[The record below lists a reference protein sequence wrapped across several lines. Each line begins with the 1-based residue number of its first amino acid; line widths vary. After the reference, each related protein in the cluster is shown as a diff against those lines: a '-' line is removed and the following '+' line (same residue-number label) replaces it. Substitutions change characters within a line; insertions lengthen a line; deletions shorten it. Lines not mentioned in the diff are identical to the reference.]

1 MLKQLSRARLFGLI
15 ALVIIVLYL
24 IYRWSAGGD
33 DAPEYQTTVVERGNV
48 VSRVSTSGSLQAVVT
63 VDVGSQVS
71 GRIQDL
77 YADFNSPVKKGERIA
92 KIDPSLFEAQ
102 VVSAEAN
109 VSAARANVSRLVI
122 TAEDAER
129 QARRAEDVYAK
140 RLISETERDNA
151 VATARSARASVDQG
165 QSQLAQSR
173 AALETAK
180 TNLRYTDI
188 LSPTDGVVISR
199 AVNRGQTVAASLS
212 APVIFT
218 IAQDLR
224 KMEVHTNVAES
235 DIGRLKPKMRVSF
248 TVDAYPGEPFRGEIR
263 DIRNA
268 PQVVQN
274 VVTYDAVIDVENP
287 ELKLKPGMTATVS
300 IVTDRRRDVLAVP
313 NTALRFRPEGASA
326 GGAPAQGQGQGQ
338 GQGASR
344 PSGAGAANAAG
355 GQGQGEGTGQNR
367 RRRDRDGEGDDEGG
381 GPPAVIRRTVYVL
394 VDGEPAPRE
403 VVAGLTDG
411 RITEITDGT
420 LKEGEAV
427 IIGVAG
433 QGQGQG
439 QRGGQQRGPRIL

>member
-1 MLKQLSRARLFGLI
+1 MIKQLTRGRLLLGAASVIVI
-15 ALVIIVLYL
+15 AFVLY
-24 IYRWSAGGD
+24 RCTGGD
-33 DAPEYQTTVVERGNV
+33 DAATEYQTTVAEKGDV
-48 VSRVSTSGSLQAVVT
+48 VARVSTSGSLQAVVT

-77 YADFNSPVKKGERIA
+77 YADFNSQVKKGERIA

-109 VSAARANVSRLVI
+109 VSAARANVTRLTVA
-122 TAEDAER
+122 AEDSER
-129 QARRAEDVYAK
+129 QARRAEDVFK
-140 RLISETERDNA
+140 QRLISETERDTA
-151 VATARSARASVDQG
+151 VANSRAARASVEQA

-173 AALETAK
+173 AALQTAK

-235 DIGRLKPKMRVSF
+235 DIGRLKPEMRVTF
-248 TVDAYPGEPFRGEIR
+248 TVDAYPGDPFRGRIR

-274 VVTYDAVIDVENP
+274 VVTYDAVIDVDNP
-287 ELKLKPGMTATVS
+287 DLKLKPGMTATVS
-300 IVTDRRRDVLAVP
+300 VVTDRRNDVLAVP
-313 NTALRFRPEGASA
+313 NAALRFRPEGVPPP
-326 GGAPAQGQGQGQ
+326 GAA
-338 GQGASR
+338 GASR
-344 PSGAGAANAAG
+344 QGGERQRSQGPAGAGG
-355 GQGQGEGTGQNR
+355 GEGN
-367 RRRDRDGEGDDEGG
+367 RRRDRQRDGDEDGG
-381 GPPAVIRRTVYVL
+381 APRVVKRTLYVL
-394 VDGEPAPRE
+394 VAGEPVARE
-403 VVAGLTDG
+403 ITTGLTDG
-411 RITEITDGT
+411 RLTEVTGGE

-427 IIGVAG
+427 ITGVTGQNRQGG
-433 QGQGQG
+433 QGGQG
-439 QRGGQQRGPRIL
+439 QRGPRIL

>member
-1 MLKQLSRARLFGLI
+1 MLKQLTRAKLLWLVALLI
-15 ALVIIVLYL
+15 VIAFVLY
-24 IYRWSAGGD
+24 RCTGGD
-33 DAPEYQTTVVERGNV
+33 DGAPEYQTTVAEKGDV
-48 VSRVSTSGSLQAVVT
+48 VARVSTSGSLQAVVT

-77 YADFNSPVKKGERIA
+77 YADFNSQVKKGQRIA

-109 VSAARANVSRLVI
+109 VAAARANVTRLVV

-129 QARRAEDVYAK
+129 QAKRAEEVYAE
-140 RLISETERDNA
+140 RLISENERDNA
-151 VATARSARASVDQG
+151 VATARAARASVEQA
-165 QSQLAQSR
+165 QSQLAQTR

-235 DIGRLKPKMRVSF
+235 DIGRLKPEMRVTF
-248 TVDAYPGEPFRGEIR
+248 TVDAYPGDPFRGRIR

-274 VVTYDAVIDVENP
+274 VVTYDAVIDVDNP
-287 ELKLKPGMTATVS
+287 DLKLKPGMTATVS
-300 IVTDRRRDVLAVP
+300 VVTERRNDVLAVP
-313 NTALRFRPEGASA
+313 NAALRFRPEGAPPPGAATAAAPGQSA
-326 GGAPAQGQGQGQ
+326 RQGQ
-338 GQGASR
+338 
-344 PSGAGAANAAG
+344 SGAAG
-355 GQGQGEGTGQNR
+355 GEGNR
-367 RRRDRDGEGDDEGG
+367 RRERNRSRDGGGDGDRDDEGG
-381 GPPAVIRRTVYVL
+381 GRPRIVKRTVYVL
-394 VDGEPAPRE
+394 VDDEPVARE
-403 VVAGLTDG
+403 VITGLTDG
-411 RITEITDGT
+411 RLTEITGGE
-420 LKEGEAV
+420 LKEGEQV
-427 IIGVAG
+427 IVGVAG

-439 QRGGQQRGPRIL
+439 QRGQQRGPRIL

>member
-1 MLKQLSRARLFGLI
+1 MLKQLTRAKLLWLVALLI
-15 ALVIIVLYL
+15 VIAFVLY
-24 IYRWSAGGD
+24 RCTGGD
-33 DAPEYQTTVVERGNV
+33 DGTPEYQTTVAEKGDV
-48 VSRVSTSGSLQAVVT
+48 VARVSTSGSLQAVVT

-102 VVSAEAN
+102 VVSAQAN
-109 VSAARANVSRLVI
+109 VSAARANVRRLVV

-129 QARRAEDVYAK
+129 QAKRAEEVYAQ
-140 RLISETERDNA
+140 RLISETERDNS
-151 VATARSARASVDQG
+151 VATARASRASVDQA
-165 QSQLAQSR
+165 QSQLAQSL

-235 DIGRLKPKMRVSF
+235 DIGRLKPDMRVTF
-248 TVDAYPGEPFRGEIR
+248 TVDAYPGDPFRGRIR

-274 VVTYDAVIDVENP
+274 VVTYDAVIDVDNP
-287 ELKLKPGMTATVS
+287 DLKLKPGMTATVS
-300 IVTDRRRDVLAVP
+300 VVTERRNDVLAVP
-313 NTALRFRPEGASA
+313 NAALRFRPEGTPPPGAPTSAAPGQSARQGQSGGA
-326 GGAPAQGQGQGQ
+326 GG
-338 GQGASR
+338 
-344 PSGAGAANAAG
+344 
-355 GQGQGEGTGQNR
+355 EGSR
-367 RRRDRDGEGDDEGG
+367 RRERDRRDGDGDDEGG
-381 GPPAVIRRTVYVL
+381 GRPKIVKRTVYVL
-394 VDGEPAPRE
+394 VGEEPVPRE
-403 VVAGLTDG
+403 VIVGLTDG
-411 RITEITDGT
+411 RLTEITGGE
-420 LKEGEAV
+420 LKEGDPV
-427 IIGVAG
+427 IVGVMG

-439 QRGGQQRGPRIL
+439 QRGQQRGPRIL

>member
-1 MLKQLSRARLFGLI
+1 MLKQLTRAKLLWLVALLI
-15 ALVIIVLYL
+15 VIGFVLY
-24 IYRWSAGGD
+24 RCTGGD
-33 DAPEYQTTVVERGNV
+33 DAAPEYQTTVAGKGDV
-48 VSRVSTSGSLQAVVT
+48 VARVSTSGSLQAVVT

-71 GRIQDL
+71 GRIQEL

-109 VSAARANVSRLVI
+109 VAAARANVRRLVV

-129 QARRAEDVYAK
+129 QAKRAEEVYAG
-140 RLISETERDNA
+140 RLISETERDNS
-151 VATARSARASVDQG
+151 VATARAARASVEQA
-165 QSQLAQSR
+165 QSQLAQSL

-235 DIGRLKPKMRVSF
+235 DIGRLKPDMRVTF
-248 TVDAYPGEPFRGEIR
+248 TVDAYPGDPFRGRIR

-300 IVTDRRRDVLAVP
+300 VVTDRRTDVLAVP
-313 NTALRFRPEGASA
+313 NAALRFRPEGVPPPGAVA
-326 GGAPAQGQGQGQ
+326 GGAPGQSARQGQ
-338 GQGASR
+338 
-344 PSGAGAANAAG
+344 SGAGG
-355 GQGQGEGTGQNR
+355 GEGNR
-367 RRRDRDGEGDDEGG
+367 RRERERRDADGDSDGDDEGG
-381 GPPAVIRRTVYVL
+381 RRPRVVKRTLYVL
-394 VDGEPAPRE
+394 VDGEPVPRE
-403 VVAGLTDG
+403 VITGLTDG
-411 RITEITDGT
+411 RLTEITGGE
-420 LKEGEAV
+420 LKEGEQV
-427 IIGVAG
+427 IVGIVG

-439 QRGGQQRGPRIL
+439 QRGQQRGPRIL